1 MYIDTPRCT
10 LLRRLRN
17 ASFRLRNVSSAYH
30 AERGASV
37 CTHPSLCK
45 IQTAY
50 IWRILQ
56 GEASAHAQSSLQ
68 MALTERRNQ
77 DMLFRALPHEI
88 GVHTTRSPPRGIHRV
103 YGVSYRGECACKGV

>member
-1 MYIDTPRCT
+1 MYSPRHCVRYK
-10 LLRRLRN
+10 L
-17 ASFRLRNVSSAYH
+17 H
-30 AERGASV
+30 
-37 CTHPSLCK
+37 
-45 IQTAY
+45 IY

-88 GVHTTRSPPRGIHRV
+88 GVHTTRTPPRGIHLSVYMAYLTGKSVRV
-103 YGVSYRGECACKGV
+103 YLYIYDIGIYIYHI